1 MGLDMYLHAE
11 RYVSELFSEG
21 DNKRA
26 EKLKEMFP
34 ELSTGEIKIIRSEI
48 GYWRKANQ
56 IHNWFV
62 RNVQGGEDDCKN
74 YYVSRE
80 QLKELLDIIQQVL
93 ADTSRAQEL
102 LPNTAGFFFGSQD
115 YDEWYYQD
123 LEQTVKIIE
132 RALALPDNLDLY
144 YHSSW

>member
-11 RYVSELFSEG
+11 RYISEFFNEG
-21 DNKRA
+21 DKERA
-26 EKLKEMFP
+26 ARIKELFP
-34 ELSTGEIKIIRSEI
+34 ELSTGEIKTIRTEV

-62 RNVQGGEDDCKN
+62 NNVQGGEDDCKN
-74 YYVSRE
+74 YYVGRD
-80 QLKELLDIIQQVL
+80 QLQELLDIIQQVL
-93 ADTSRAQEL
+93 ADRSRSQEL
-102 LPNTAGFFFGSQD
+102 LPNTAGFFFGSQE
-115 YDEWYYQD
+115 YDEYYYQD

-132 RALALPDNLDLY
+132 RALALPENLELY

>member
-11 RYVSELFSEG
+11 RYISEFFNEG
-21 DNKRA
+21 DKGRA
-26 EKLKEMFP
+26 ERIKELFP
-34 ELSTGEIKIIRSEI
+34 ELSAGEIKTIRSEI

-62 RNVQGGEDDCKN
+62 QNVQGGEDDCKN
-74 YYVSRE
+74 YYVGRD

-93 ADTSRAQEL
+93 ADRDRAQEL

-115 YDEWYYQD
+115 YDDYYFQD

-132 RALALPDNLDLY
+132 RALALPENLELY